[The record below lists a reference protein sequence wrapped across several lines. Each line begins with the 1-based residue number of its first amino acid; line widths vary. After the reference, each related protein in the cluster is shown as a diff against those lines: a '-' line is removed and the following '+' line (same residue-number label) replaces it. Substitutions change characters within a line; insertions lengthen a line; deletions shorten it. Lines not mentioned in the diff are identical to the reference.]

1 LALVVQ
7 EEEIDMDESQRVQQA
22 LDAGYSKEQIRSWY
36 LGKGMQLPQ
45 EISISEAERQGAALP
60 KGARLGMTAL
70 QGPTLGFADELAG
83 IVQAPFIRQQ
93 GESLGDAYTRG
104 RDVYRS
110 GVESYQ
116 QEQPI
121 GAAVA
126 QGAAS
131 LPLGMLNIGRSIA
144 PQAGPVLRSIGA
156 GGLFGAVAGAGE
168 ASTPEDIP
176 QQALTSGLTSAV
188 LGGTTEGVMKA
199 VRPVAGVVKAQA
211 GRIIPEGLRDL
222 VGGSSVDLA
231 RRRVAQAMLRDGA
244 TPDQVTARMSK
255 LGDDAILAESAG
267 YNTRDLLD
275 TMATLPGRTKNYTEQ
290 LIRQRQ
296 TQRGSRIAESAQQ
309 QLSPSGARLAD
320 SVESLMTRRDVE
332 ATPLYNQLRT
342 VNVALD
348 DDLKEILDASKK
360 LGAFARAEKISTGLR
375 EPFTLQNF
383 QKATDVAMTDLDKV
397 KRGLDDIIN
406 GKSATNE
413 RGDFNEFGRSVIKL
427 KQDYLKRLDDLTV
440 DPDTGVSLYK
450 GARNAYAGPSALIS
464 AAELGRTVLNKPAAT
479 VRTLT
484 KDMSDSELESF
495 RVGAYEGLRDLAGTQ
510 SGQTRLLNMWK
521 EPATQERLKEIFP
534 SERSYREFA
543 SNVAAEARKKEI
555 QSVGRGSGTAGRE
568 ARMEDVGAETLKDT
582 VNVAAAAKTM
592 DIGSLLNMLSNNMS
606 RTSVPEP
613 VRNEIGRI
621 LMSRATSADEVRILR
636 NVIEQMKKEQ
646 DAQVM
651 RSGIIGSQLAPAAEP
666 FTAALRSLLQ

>member
-1 LALVVQ
+1 
-7 EEEIDMDESQRVQQA
+7 MDEAQRIQEA
-22 LDAGYSKEQIRSWY
+22 LDAGFSKEQIRAIY
-36 LGKGMQLPQ
+36 LSNGLPLPK
-45 EISISEAERQGAALP
+45 EIAISAAETQGASLP
-60 KGARLGMTAL
+60 KAARLGMTAL
-70 QGPTLGFADELAG
+70 QGPTLGFADEIAG
-83 IVQAPFIRQQ
+83 ALQAPFTRQP

-168 ASTPEDIP
+168 ANTPEDIA

-244 TPDQVTARMSK
+244 TPDQVAARMSK

-275 TMATLPGRTKNYTEQ
+275 TMATLPGRTKNYTED
-290 LIRQRQ
+290 LIRTRQ
-296 TQRGSRIAESAQQ
+296 SQRGGRIAGAAQQ
-309 QLSPSGARLAD
+309 QLSPTGARLAD
-320 SVESLMTRRDVE
+320 SVESLIAKRDAD
-332 ATPLYNQLRT
+332 ATPLYEQLKT
-342 VNVALD
+342 VTVTLD
-348 DDLKEILDASKK
+348 DDLKQILDASKK

-383 QKATDVAMTDLDKV
+383 QKQTDVAMTDLDKV
-397 KRGLDDIIN
+397 KRGIDDIISS
-406 GKSATNE
+406 KSATND
-413 RGDFNEFGRSVIKL
+413 RGEINEFGRSVVKL
-427 KQDYLKRLDDLTV
+427 KQDFLKRLDDATV
-440 DPDTGVSLYK
+440 DPDTGSSLYK
-450 GARNAYAGPSALIS
+450 SARNAYAGPSALIT

-479 VRTLT
+479 IRTLV

-636 NVIEQMKKEQ
+636 NVIEKMKREQ
-646 DAQVM
+646 EAQAM
-651 RSGIIGSQLAPAAEP
+651 TSGIIGSQLAPAAEP

>member
-1 LALVVQ
+1 
-7 EEEIDMDESQRVQQA
+7 MDEAQRIKEA
-22 LDAGYSKEQIRSWY
+22 IDAGYDIEEIRSLY
-36 LGKGMQLPQ
+36 LAKGLPLPKEIAVSPSETQGKSL
-45 EISISEAERQGAALP
+45 S
-60 KGARLGMTAL
+60 KGARLAMTAA

-83 IVQAPFIRQQ
+83 LIQAPFIATQ

-110 GVESYQ
+110 GVQSYQ

-156 GGLFGAVAGAGE
+156 GGLFGAAAGAGE
-168 ASTPEDIP
+168 AETVQQIP
-176 QQALTSGLTSAV
+176 QQALQTGATSAV
-188 LGGTTEGVMKA
+188 LGGATEGVMKA

-211 GRIIPEGLRDL
+211 GRMIPEGLRSL
-222 VGGSSVDLA
+222 AGGSSVDLA
-231 RRRVAQAMLRDGA
+231 RNRVAQAMLRDGA
-244 TPDQVTARMSK
+244 TPDQVIARMSK

-275 TMATLPGRTKNYTEQ
+275 TMATLPGRTKNYTED

-296 TQRGSRIAESAQQ
+296 AQRGGRLATSAQK
-309 QLSPSGARLAD
+309 QLSPTGARLAD
-320 SVESLMTRRDVE
+320 SVESLITKRDVD
-332 ATPLYNQLRT
+332 ATPLYNQLKT

-348 DDLKEILDASKK
+348 DDLKQILDAANK
-360 LGAFARAEKISTGLR
+360 LGAFGRAKQISIGLR
-375 EPFTLQNF
+375 EPFTLKDFN
-383 QKATDVAMTDLDKV
+383 KATDAAMPDLDKV
-397 KRGLDDIIN
+397 KRGLDDIIG
-406 GKSATNE
+406 GKSATND
-413 RGDFNEFGRSVIKL
+413 RGEINEFGRSVIQL
-427 KQDYLKRLDDLTV
+427 KRDLLKRLDDATL
-440 DPDTGVSLYK
+440 DQDSGASLYK
-450 GARNAYAGPSALIS
+450 NARNAYAGPSALIS

-479 VRTLT
+479 IRTLV

-534 SERSYREFA
+534 SERAFRVFA
-543 SNVAAEARKKEI
+543 SDVAAEARKKEI

-582 VNVAAAAKTM
+582 VNIAAAAKTM
-592 DIGSLLNMLSNNMS
+592 DVGSLLNMLSNNMA

-621 LMSRATSADEVRILR
+621 LMSRATSGDDVRILR
-636 NVIEQMKKEQ
+636 NVIDKMKKEQ
-646 DAQVM
+646 EAQAM
-651 RSGIIGSQLAPAAEP
+651 TSGIIGSQLAPAAEP

>member
-1 LALVVQ
+1 
-7 EEEIDMDESQRVQQA
+7 MDEAQRIKEA
-22 LDAGYSKEQIRSWY
+22 LDAGYGIEEIRSLY
-36 LGKGMQLPQ
+36 LAKGLPLPKEIAVSPSETQGKSL
-45 EISISEAERQGAALP
+45 S
-60 KGARLGMTAL
+60 KGARLAMTAA

-83 IVQAPFIRQQ
+83 IIQAPFIATK

-121 GAAVA
+121 GSAVA
-126 QGAAS
+126 QGVAS
-131 LPLGMLNIGRSIA
+131 LPLGMLNIGRSVA
-144 PQAGPVLRSIGA
+144 PNVGPVLRSIGA
-156 GGLFGAVAGAGE
+156 GGLFGAISGAGA
-168 ASTPEDIP
+168 AKTPEEIA
-176 QQALTSGLTSAV
+176 QEALTTGATSAV
-188 LGGTTEGVMKA
+188 LGGATEGAMKM

-211 GRIIPEGLRDL
+211 GRMIPEGLRSL
-222 VGGSSVDLA
+222 AGGSSVDLA

-275 TMATLPGRTKNYTEQ
+275 TMATLPGRTKNYTED

-296 TQRGSRIAESAQQ
+296 SQRGGRITTAAQQ
-309 QLSPSGARLAD
+309 QLSPTGARLAD
-320 SVESLMTRRDVE
+320 SVESLITKRDVE
-332 ATPLYNQLRT
+332 ATPLYEQLKT
-342 VNVALD
+342 VTIQTD
-348 DDLKEILDASKK
+348 DDLKQILDAAKK
-360 LGAFARAEKISTGLR
+360 LGAFSRAERISTGLR
-375 EPFTLQNF
+375 EPFTLKDLKNT
-383 QKATDVAMTDLDKV
+383 TDVSMTDLDKV

-406 GKSATNE
+406 SKSATNE

-427 KQDYLKRLDDLTV
+427 KQDFLKRLDDATV
-440 DPDTGVSLYK
+440 DPDTGASLYK
-450 GARNAYAGPSALIS
+450 NARNAYAGPSALIS
-464 AAELGRTVLNKPAAT
+464 AAELGRTVLNKPAT
-479 VRTLT
+479 TIRTLV

-534 SERSYREFA
+534 SERAYREFA

-582 VNVAAAAKTM
+582 VNLAAAAKTM
-592 DIGSLLNMLSNNMS
+592 DVGSLLNMLSNNMA

-621 LMSRATSADEVRILR
+621 LMSRATSADEVKILR
-636 NVIEQMKKEQ
+636 NVIDKMKKEQ
-646 DAQVM
+646 EAQA
-651 RSGIIGSQLAPAAEP
+651 RTSGIIGSQLAPAAEP